1 MNRIQ
6 IVLLTII
13 GAGLWACS
21 SVSPLYVQTDKVEVN
36 TSADK
41 DSSLAS
47 YIKPYRDSLALEMER
62 VIAFASDDFINERP
76 VGALGNFVVDQT
88 MEYVY
93 NQKLV
98 QRDDYICIMNFGGL
112 RAPMNQGNVV
122 VGDIYKL
129 MPFDNTI
136 VLLKLPADRMDEIAE
151 YLRNSGGEPIGGF
164 QLTADSY
171 ELNENKELGD
181 TLFVVTTDYLANGGD
196 RMNFLKESYEKVD
209 TGIFLRD
216 ILLEM
221 VEKEDTIV
229 PYVDERIKL

>member
-1 MNRIQ
+1 MNRLQ
-6 IVLLTII
+6 ILLLTII

-21 SVSPLYVQTDKVEVN
+21 SVSPIYVQTDKVEVN
-36 TSADK
+36 TSVEK

-47 YIKPYRDSLALEMER
+47 FIKPYRDSLALEMER
-62 VIAFASDDFINERP
+62 VIAFAADDFINERP

-88 MEYVY
+88 MDYVY
-93 NQKLV
+93 QQQLV

-112 RAPMNQGNVV
+112 RSPINQGNVK

-136 VLLKLPADRMDEIAE
+136 VLLKLPADRMGEISD

-164 QLTADSY
+164 HLTSDSY
-171 ELNENKELGD
+171 QLNENKKLED

-196 RMNFLKESYEKVD
+196 HMNFLKDSYEKID

-221 VEKEDTIV
+221 VEEKDTIV

>member
-6 IVLLTII
+6 IVLLTIL

-21 SVSPLYVQTDKVEVN
+21 SVSRLYVQTEKVEVN
-36 TSADK
+36 TSMKK
-41 DSSLAS
+41 DPTLAS
-47 YIKPYRDSLALEMER
+47 FIKPYRDSLALEMER
-62 VIAFASDDFINERP
+62 VIAYADGDFINERP

-88 MEYVY
+88 MAYVHS
-93 NQKLV
+93 QKLV
-98 QRDDYICIMNFGGL
+98 YRDDYICLMNFGGL
-112 RAPMNQGNVV
+112 RAPINQGKVV

-136 VLLKLPADRMDEIAE
+136 VLLKLPADRMNEIAE

-164 QLTADSY
+164 QLTANSY
-171 ELNENKELGD
+171 ELNENRELGD

-196 RMNFLKESYEKVD
+196 RMNFLNDSYEKID

-216 ILLEM
+216 ILLKM

>member
-36 TSADK
+36 TSIEK

-47 YIKPYRDSLALEMER
+47 YIQPYRDSLALEMER

-88 MEYVY
+88 MEYIY

-112 RAPMNQGNVV
+112 RAPINEGDVV

-136 VLLKLPADRMDEIAE
+136 VLLKLPADRMDGIAE

-164 QLTADSY
+164 ELTADSY
-171 ELNENKELGD
+171 SLDENKKLGD

-196 RMNFLKESYEKVD
+196 RMNFLKEPFEKVD

>member
-6 IVLLTII
+6 VLLLTFI

-21 SVSPLYVQTDKVEVN
+21 SVSPLYVQTDKVGVN
-36 TSADK
+36 TSTEK
-41 DSSLAS
+41 DTVLAS
-47 YIKPYRDSLALEMER
+47 FISPYRDSLALEMER
-62 VIAFASDDFINERP
+62 VISYATDDFINERP

-88 MEYVY
+88 MQYILKK
-93 NQKLV
+93 QLV

-112 RAPMNQGNVV
+112 RSPINQGKVK

-136 VLLKLPADRMDEIAE
+136 VLLKLPAEKMKEIGN

-164 QLTADSY
+164 KVTNESSQLDG
-171 ELNENKELGD
+171 NKKMID
-181 TLFVVTTDYLANGGD
+181 TLYVVTTDYLANGGD
-196 RMNFLKESYEKVD
+196 RMNFLKNPYEKID

-221 VEKEDTIV
+221 VEEKDTIV
-229 PYVDERIKL
+229 PYLDKRIKL

>member
-21 SVSPLYVQTDKVEVN
+21 SVSPLYVQTDKIEVN
-36 TSADK
+36 TSTQK
-41 DSSLAS
+41 DSVLAS
-47 YIKPYRDSLALEMER
+47 FIEPYRDSLALEMER
-62 VIAFASDDFINERP
+62 VIAYASDDFINKRP

-88 MEYVY
+88 MQYVV
-93 NQKLV
+93 NKQLV

-112 RAPMNQGNVV
+112 RAPINKGNVK

-136 VLLKLPADRMDEIAE
+136 VLLKLPAKRISDIES
-151 YLRNSGGEPIGGF
+151 YLRNSGGEPVGGF
-164 QLTADSY
+164 QLTNDSF
-171 ELNENKELGD
+171 ELNSNKELND
-181 TLFVVTTDYLANGGD
+181 TLFVITTDYLANGGD
-196 RMNFLKESYEKVD
+196 RMNFFKNSYEKIN

-221 VEKEDTIV
+221 VEKKDTLV
-229 PYVDERIKL
+229 SYVDERIKL

>member
-1 MNRIQ
+1 MNRLQ
-6 IVLLTII
+6 IVLLTVI

-36 TSADK
+36 TSAAK

-47 YIKPYRDSLALEMER
+47 YIQPYRDSLALEMER
-62 VIAFASDDFINERP
+62 VIAYASGDFINERP

-88 MEYVY
+88 MQYVY

-98 QRDDYICIMNFGGL
+98 QRDDYICLMNFGGL
-112 RAPMNQGNVV
+112 RAPINQGNVV

-136 VLLKLPADRMDEIAE
+136 VLLKLPADRINEITE

-164 QLTADSY
+164 QLTVDSY
-171 ELNENKELGD
+171 ELNESKELSD

-196 RMNFLKESYEKVD
+196 RMNFLKDSYEKID

-229 PYVDERIKL
+229 PYMDERIKL